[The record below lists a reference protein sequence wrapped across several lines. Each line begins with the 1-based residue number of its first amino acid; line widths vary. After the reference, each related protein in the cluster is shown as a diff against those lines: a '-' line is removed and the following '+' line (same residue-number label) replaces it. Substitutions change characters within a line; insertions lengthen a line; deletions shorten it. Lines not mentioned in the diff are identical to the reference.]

1 MANPSRFRR
10 IFPVFIILF
19 MAPIIV
25 ILLFRFGKN
34 TYKPLPYYGASIG
47 FAPNGDTLRH
57 AIPSFSLMDQNGN
70 PFGSDSLK
78 GKIYVVDF
86 FSLSNKETAK
96 RLTKNLKT
104 IRERFRNDKDFRV
117 VCFSLDP
124 LATPTVLKQ
133 FAEDNKINS
142 YQWHFLAS
150 STDMDMGLIG
160 EKGFLLKNSDFV
172 PNQGSTLYSPAFE
185 LIDKEGNIRGK
196 YIGIDPDNTGTVVE
210 DAHTLFVYYAGQ
222 TSK

>member
-1 MANPSRFRR
+1 MAKPSRFRR
-10 IFPVFIILF
+10 IFPVFVILF

-25 ILLFRFGKN
+25 ILLFKFGRN
-34 TYKPLPYYGASIG
+34 TYKPLPYYGAPIG

-57 AIPSFSLMDQNGN
+57 AIPAFSLIDQNGN

-86 FSLSNKETAK
+86 FSLNNKETAK
-96 RLTKNLKT
+96 RLTENLKK
-104 IRERFRNDKDFRV
+104 IQERFRNDKDFRV

-124 LATPTVLKQ
+124 QVTPAILKQ
-133 FAEDNKINS
+133 FTEDNKISS

-150 STDMDMGLIG
+150 SPEMDLALIG
-160 EKGFLLKNSDFV
+160 EKGYLLKNSDFV
-172 PNQGSTLYSPAFE
+172 PNQGSTLYSPYFE
-185 LIDKEGNIRGK
+185 LIDKEGHIRGK
-196 YIGIDPDNTGTVVE
+196 YIGVDSDNAGTVVE
-210 DAHTLFVYYAGQ
+210 DAHTLFVYYAGK

>member
-34 TYKPLPYYGASIG
+34 TYKPLPYYGAPIG

-57 AIPSFSLMDQNGN
+57 AIPSFSLIDQNAH
-70 PFGSDSLK
+70 PFGSDSLA

-86 FSLSNKETAK
+86 FSLNNKETTK
-96 RLTKNLKT
+96 RLTENLKK
-104 IRERFRNDKDFRV
+104 IQERFRNDKDFRV
-117 VCFSLDP
+117 ICFSLDP
-124 LATPTVLKQ
+124 NVTPVDLKQ
-133 FAEDNKINS
+133 FAEANKINA
-142 YQWHFLAS
+142 YQWHFLANS
-150 STDMDMGLIG
+150 PDMDPGLIG
-160 EKGFLLKNSDFV
+160 EKGYLLKNSDFV
-172 PNQGSTLYSPAFE
+172 PNQGSLYSPVFE
-185 LIDKEGNIRGK
+185 LIDKEGHIRGK

-210 DAHTLFVYYAGQ
+210 DAHTLFVYYAGK